1 MDPSLKLSPR
11 IDPRNCLNRSIVEIV
26 SLDHQ
31 RILPRGLF
39 TIITSMADFTRFVT
53 LIFLGGLAG
62 PGWNKLYTFWF
73 VWIRSSYWSILL
85 KEGFFKDKVKDMDP
99 NKEKDKYKYKDKVGD
114 LKANEVQEEE
124 CSW

>member
-1 MDPSLKLSPR
+1 
-11 IDPRNCLNRSIVEIV
+11 
-26 SLDHQ
+26 
-31 RILPRGLF
+31 
-39 TIITSMADFTRFVT
+39 MADFTRFVT

>member
-1 MDPSLKLSPR
+1 MDRSLKLSPR

-26 SLDHQ
+26 SLYHQ
-31 RILPRGLF
+31 KILPRGLF
-39 TIITSMADFTRFVT
+39 TIITSMADITRFVT

-73 VWIRSSYWSILL
+73 VWIRSSYWSVLL

-124 CSW
+124 CSR